1 MLPELIAY
9 SNQPNLKLSDFKKG
23 NYDIQNLDQKLINYC
38 QEHNILGISQKDSWY
53 PAQLRNYSDS
63 PYLFYY
69 EGNLDLL
76 KEKKLWIVWPRLPS
90 SYALEVMELFFKS
103 AEKYQIATISGFA
116 RGIDQ
121 LAHELSLKHKLPT
134 IAVLGWGFQH
144 YHKSK
149 DRLFLEKILEN
160 WGLIISQFKIW
171 FEPAKRSFP
180 QRNKLLAQLADI
192 LFLPEAKEKSWSLIT
207 TDFANQYH
215 KKVYSVPAQLFSSS
229 SAGIFQ
235 KMTENKIELISDFD
249 YHLSQH
255 FQKKADF
262 SPSCIPAATISEL
275 TPSQLKIY
283 NHLNTTPASFEE
295 LLVSTQ
301 LEYSSL
307 LQEITLLL
315 LNSTIKE
322 TSPGYYFL
330 QK

>member
-1 MLPELIAY
+1 MQPELIAY
-9 SNQPNLKLSDFKKG
+9 SSQPNLKLSDFKKG

-38 QEHNILGISQKDSWY
+38 QEHNILGISQKDSLY

-69 EGNLDLL
+69 QGNLDLL

-90 SYALEVMELFFKS
+90 SYALEVMDFFFKS

-171 FEPAKRSFP
+171 FEPTKRSFP

-207 TDFANQYH
+207 TDFAHQYH
-215 KKVYSVPAQLFSSS
+215 KKVYSEPAHLFSSS

-235 KMTENKIELISDFD
+235 NMT
-249 YHLSQH
+249 
-255 FQKKADF
+255 
-262 SPSCIPAATISEL
+262 
-275 TPSQLKIY
+275 
-283 NHLNTTPASFEE
+283 
-295 LLVSTQ
+295 
-301 LEYSSL
+301 
-307 LQEITLLL
+307 
-315 LNSTIKE
+315 
-322 TSPGYYFL
+322 
-330 QK
+330 